1 MVQVARSRI
10 ENLIASSSQKAGLQQ
25 QQLIDDSIT
34 KMDQLMSNELQ
45 RLQQLAEKNSHIKP
59 SEIASLHAQQQQLQQ
74 YLQHAEL
81 KLDALRLIIV
91 TEAG

>member
-1 MVQVARSRI
+1 
-10 ENLIASSSQKAGLQQ
+10 
-25 QQLIDDSIT
+25 
-34 KMDQLMSNELQ
+34 MSNEQQ